1 MTRLCAR
8 SLVVDQD
15 LVDMDRRV
23 GLRTTAEDT
32 ADTDRTCLTTAD
44 TLPITAGDGP
54 CPTEV
59 EEVGVVPLRQL
70 PPLLL
75 AEEEVDT
82 ADLGITLRN
91 PLLTTLL

>member
-1 MTRLCAR
+1 MTRLCVR

-15 LVDMDRRV
+15 LVDMEDMDR
-23 GLRTTAEDT
+23 GLCTTA
-32 ADTDRTCLTTAD
+32 
-44 TLPITAGDGP
+44 
-54 CPTEV
+54 

-82 ADLGITLRN
+82 ADTLRN
-91 PLLTTLL
+91 PLLTTLLPW

>member
-15 LVDMDRRV
+15 LVDMEDMDR
-23 GLRTTAEDT
+23 GLCTTA
-32 ADTDRTCLTTAD
+32 
-44 TLPITAGDGP
+44 
-54 CPTEV
+54 

-75 AEEEVDT
+75 AEEQVDT
-82 ADLGITLRN
+82 AADLGITLRN
-91 PLLTTLL
+91 PLLTTLLPW

>member
-15 LVDMDRRV
+15 LVDMEDMDR
-23 GLRTTAEDT
+23 GLCTTA
-32 ADTDRTCLTTAD
+32 
-44 TLPITAGDGP
+44 
-54 CPTEV
+54 

-75 AEEEVDT
+75 AEEAADT

-91 PLLTTLL
+91 PLLTTLLPW